1 MIRLMKLGGIALSPQ
16 ARSLMSHE
24 MSKVFPRQINFPFVV
39 FLEAPLL
46 GQHRLRYGDR
56 THFSTFRNRKNA
68 GPFLLNLQSRIEYN
82 QVYKSKFVIIGILLM
97 IAVFIEN
104 MIGGHP

>member
-39 FLEAPLL
+39 FLEALL

-56 THFSTFRNRKNA
+56 THFSTFLNTKNA
-68 GPFLLNLQSRIEYN
+68 GPFFPDSQS
-82 QVYKSKFVIIGILLM
+82 M
-97 IAVFIEN
+97 I
-104 MIGGHP
+104 